1 MYIAAIDL
9 GTNCFRLLIAK
20 IELNQIIFV
29 QKTSIITGLG
39 KDFDTNNKLLS
50 KKSISRSLKVLKK
63 FSLTLKRFQISS
75 LRAVATSVVRNSDNS
90 QDFIKQASSILN
102 TKIEI
107 ISGKKEAELTTI
119 GVLNSVNITPGNKIV
134 VDIGGGSTEFGIVDE
149 NEKINFECSINLGV
163 VSIAE
168 KFNLRK
174 PISGEVRTKISDHI
188 VKLINRELNIKEFNK
203 IKDKEIIVTAGTPT
217 TLAAIDLELDY
228 YDADRVNG
236 HRLKKKSILS
246 ILNRLC
252 RLSSDQ
258 RLNIKGLFKGRED
271 LIIPGTLII
280 MELLTIFDENN
291 IIVSDGGL
299 LEGLIY
305 SKAHKLCNNSMQ
317 L

>member
-174 PISGEVRTKISDHI
+174 PISGEVTFTLQTEPGKSREIWQNNAINQEVFCHEEVKIYRTTDSIRFKAGRD
-188 VKLINRELNIKEFNK
+188 RNK
-203 IKDKEIIVTAGTPT
+203 DIGGMQE
-217 TLAAIDLELDY
+217 
-228 YDADRVNG
+228 
-236 HRLKKKSILS
+236 
-246 ILNRLC
+246 
-252 RLSSDQ
+252 
-258 RLNIKGLFKGRED
+258 
-271 LIIPGTLII
+271 
-280 MELLTIFDENN
+280 
-291 IIVSDGGL
+291 DGGSRGYIL
-299 LEGLIY
+299 
-305 SKAHKLCNNSMQ
+305 
-317 L
+317 